1 MNYDVMVSDEAIEDV
16 WKLVAYVYTELH
28 NPIAS
33 KKLYAN
39 LKREIKNMAVLPQ
52 RNTASGLYYR
62 GYIIYKKVYQS
73 YIIFYIVDDIQKM
86 VFVLRVLKDI
96 MNWKRIVKVFQ
107 NFHFSSS
114 SPEIRESFLD

>member
-16 WKLVAYVYTELH
+16 WKLVVYVHTELH
-28 NPIAS
+28 NPASS
-33 KKLYAN
+33 KKLYVN
-39 LKREIKNMAVLPQ
+39 LKREISNMAVLPQ
-52 RNTASGLYYR
+52 QNTASGLYYR
-62 GYIIYKKVYQS
+62 GYTIYKKVYQS

-96 MNWKRIVKVFQ
+96 MNWKRIMKVFR

-114 SPEIRESFLD
+114 APDFREYFQE